1 MSIIVTCQY
10 SIHFLKLS
18 HKIQPFEQYKHT
30 NKRRKGVY
38 EMKKIFVLSLSL
50 LFITLSGCMNDKQ
63 PTNLE
68 PTRSDPLSLMKL
80 SSKGMTDQQ
89 PAMDAKQFLSK
100 EEALSRVRAV
110 NYKDEL
116 FIAIEVDNFQRFNLK
131 DIEKDVRKKINNK
144 YKNFN
149 VTVVSDEKLVIE
161 LKKLEEQIEN
171 NNITNEQLG
180 KRIEELKKL
189 SKEQT

>member
-1 MSIIVTCQY
+1 MSIIITCQY
-10 SIHFLKLS
+10 SFPFLKKS
-18 HKIQPFEQYKHT
+18 HKFHSIEQYKHT

-38 EMKKIFVLSLSL
+38 EMKKTFILSLSL
-50 LFITLSGCMNDKQ
+50 LFFALSGCMNDKQ

-68 PTRSDPLSLMKL
+68 PTRNDPLSLMKL

-100 EEALSRVRAV
+100 EESLSGVRAV
-110 NYKDEL
+110 NHNDEL

-131 DIEKDVRKKINNK
+131 DIEKDVRKKVNNK
-144 YKNFN
+144 YKNFH

-161 LKKLEEQIEN
+161 LKELEEKVEN
-171 NNITNEQLG
+171 NNITDEQLG
-180 KRIEELKKL
+180 KQIEELKKL